1 MSSNYLQEAIK
12 QDWDNRDYIEGISI
26 SILKIAEFLNK
37 FGTLNR
43 CNILNSYSHLHEE
56 QNTRVKLGELNQ
68 KLTNLERKMEY
79 VEAAVH
85 SVQDV
90 RQQQ

>member
-1 MSSNYLQEAIK
+1 MSTIHEVIK
-12 QDWDNRDYIEGISI
+12 ADWENRDYIEGISL

-37 FGTLNR
+37 F
-43 CNILNSYSHLHEE
+43 E

-79 VEAAVH
+79 VEAAIH
-85 SVQDV
+85 SVE
-90 RQQQ
+90 QQRHQ